1 MTTAA
6 SIQSTLRSTLEELDI
21 RSQVEAT
28 LRDVIRDVELAQH
41 WTDYLQRS
49 ARLSRLQEH
58 AAEYEKILDET
69 RAITKDREQRQ
80 VELADRLVQELWS
93 LSQML
98 GELQAMKTDHEK
110 LLKEHN
116 RVASRLAEKESE
128 LEDSRRTAA
137 MKGNNNTSS
146 IDLAT
151 QQTGGYLQERQITRD
166 YSETDK
172 QTVSSPG
179 ETDTSRLPNPAET
192 ESKEAPLIAPTVDV
206 LPDQS
211 NEDNPT
217 PHLDELDNKIIL
229 HIFAYLDAY
238 DILNTA
244 QVNISMYSRVDTL
257 FGFGQEEAAEGEGNH
272 EAEIS
277 IEHDRTNQEPS
288 EFNKVPTADQ
298 SVSHTQQ
305 TTSQSAAAAT
315 VPSAAITMPPT
326 SVKAP
331 STSNLTTAPR
341 DAASGSSSFV
351 STISAPVIS
360 SAATAAG
367 IGTAA
372 ATAATSVDGPLGL
385 GIISSILQ
393 PRTKPSTASSPAK
406 GRRAGE
412 TTSSSQR
419 EAAAMTP
426 SMANAI
432 AAKLSD
438 KELNAI
444 ILMTE
449 RLKHKEALAER
460 LTRENE
466 TLVAKLAGTDAVKQ
480 FLVVRVREMEQALA
494 TLKEED
500 AMVAQQ
506 IASDQEVIAYLD
518 GRVQELEMKINHTSD
533 EKMELAQ
540 ELARVKE
547 QAEQKFVVMG
557 DMLQYERE
565 KLSESEREWKA
576 AKKLLIKEVKGCR
589 AQIVALQAERDG
601 HREQFERLRN
611 AVLTSSTATTVAD
624 SLSRNSSWS
633 RSSRVWS

>member
-28 LRDVIRDVELAQH
+28 LQELIRDVELAQH
-41 WTDYLQRS
+41 WTDHLQRS

-58 AAEYEKILDET
+58 AAEYEQILDET
-69 RAITKDREQRQ
+69 RAVTKDREQRQ
-80 VELADRLVQELWS
+80 VELADRLVQELWP

-98 GELQAMKTDHEK
+98 EELQAMKAEHEK
-110 LLKEHN
+110 LLIEHN
-116 RVASRLAEKESE
+116 RVASKLAEKESE
-128 LEDSRRTAA
+128 LEESRRTAA
-137 MKGNNNTSS
+137 MKENNITSS

-151 QQTGGYLQERQITRD
+151 QHTDGYHQPQQIAGEHSGG
-166 YSETDK
+166 DK

-179 ETDTSRLPNPAET
+179 ETDTNRLANSVET
-192 ESKEAPLIAPTVDV
+192 ESKEAPLITLAVATV
-206 LPDQS
+206 PGQS
-211 NEDNPT
+211 DEDKP
-217 PHLDELDNKIIL
+217 PPQLDELDNKIIL

-257 FGFGQEEAAEGEGNH
+257 FGFGQDEAEGV
-272 EAEIS
+272 EAES
-277 IEHDRTNQEPS
+277 SSENDRINQKPS
-288 EFNKVPTADQ
+288 DFKKVTTIDESVGPPQQATVQ
-298 SVSHTQQ
+298 ST
-305 TTSQSAAAAT
+305 AAAT
-315 VPSAAITMPPT
+315 TPSAAITKPPT
-326 SVKAP
+326 VVQEPPP
-331 STSNLTTAPR
+331 SNPNTTSSE
-341 DAASGSSSFV
+341 AASVSSSFV
-351 STISAPVIS
+351 STISAPITS
-360 SAATAAG
+360 SAATPAA
-367 IGTAA
+367 IGTVA
-372 ATAATSVDGPLGL
+372 SSGDGPLGL

-393 PRTKPSTASSPAK
+393 PRTKSSTISSPAR
-406 GRRAGE
+406 GWSSGE

-494 TLKEED
+494 MLKEED
-500 AMVAQQ
+500 AKVAQQ
-506 IASDQEVIAYLD
+506 IASDQEVIAFLD

-533 EKMELAQ
+533 QKMELAQ

-547 QAEQKFVVMG
+547 QAEQKFVVLG

-576 AKKLLIKEVKGCR
+576 AKKLLIKEVKSCR

-611 AVLTSSTATTVAD
+611 AVLASSTATTMAE